1 MMLIKLATWTGI
13 LSFSPGVLSA
23 PSAIHHSVPSGH
35 VRNDAVKLLYQYP
48 KGIWIEN
55 IAVRETGDLLL
66 TILSLPHLD
75 QLNPFEPNPKPHT
88 LFSFPDAGSVAGIA
102 EIDYDTF
109 AMAVGNFSLKS
120 GPVNGSW
127 SIWKSSFAEKK
138 YPPNFAK
145 MTDLPEA
152 IFPNGMCGLPGT
164 PTPHAI
170 LNGDIRTGK
179 VWRINTT
186 TGAHEVIID
195 NNLTAVVTD
204 PVFGESG
211 VNGIHVTNESLY
223 FVNTGQQILARMP
236 IKPDG
241 TPIRPPEII
250 ARINAPFEFDD
261 FAIQG
266 DVGYFVTGSG
276 NSIASIRL
284 DGHSRAKIIA
294 GQLNSTEIAEP
305 TSAAFG
311 RTRHDKH
318 ILYVVTAGGLAAPVN
333 GNITIG
339 AQVLAIDMKKLG
351 LM

>member
-1 MMLIKLATWTGI
+1 M
-13 LSFSPGVLSA
+13 
-23 PSAIHHSVPSGH
+23 
-35 VRNDAVKLLYQYP
+35 
-48 KGIWIEN
+48 
-55 IAVRETGDLLL
+55 LL
-66 TILSLPHLD
+66 TVLSLPHLD

-88 LFSFPDAGSVAGIA
+88 LFSFPDAKSVAGIA
-102 EIDYDTF
+102 EIDHKVF
-109 AMAVGNFSLKS
+109 AMAVGNFSLES
-120 GPVNGSW
+120 GSVNGSW
-127 SIWKSSFAEKK
+127 SIWKGRFTEKK
-138 YPPNFAK
+138 SPPIFAK
-145 MTDLPEA
+145 VTDFSEA

-164 PTPHAI
+164 STPHAI

-195 NNLTAVVTD
+195 NNLTAVAPD

-211 VNGIHVTNESLY
+211 VNGIHVINESLY
-223 FVNTGQQILARMP
+223 FVNTGQRILARMP
-236 IKPDG
+236 IEPDG

-250 ARINAPFEFDD
+250 ARFNAPLELDD
-261 FAIQG
+261 FAIQD

-284 DGHSRAKIIA
+284 DGHSKAKIIA

-318 ILYVVTAGGLAAPVN
+318 VLYVVTAGGLAAPVN
-333 GNITIG
+333 GNITVG
-339 AQVLAIDMKKLG
+339 AQVLAVDMKRLG